1 MKYANQLGAIL
12 ATVVIVSCFL
22 TWVKIPDT
30 AITVSGFATEGT
42 RYGKPGLVNLFMC
55 IIAIGLF
62 LIPRIW
68 AKRANF
74 FFSGFNLAWAFR
86 NFILLSTCHA
96 GDCPD
101 RQPAFFIYFIAA
113 FLQLIMAFVPSLELN
128 KNKSPEGLL

>member
-1 MKYANQLGAIL
+1 MKYANQLGAFL
-12 ATVVIVSCFL
+12 ALVVIGSCFL

-30 AITVSGFATEGT
+30 SITISGFATAGT

-55 IIAIGLF
+55 SIAILLF
-62 LIPRIW
+62 LVPRIW

-86 NFILLSTCHA
+86 NFIMLSTCYA

-101 RQPAFFIYFIAA
+101 RQPAFFLYFIAA
-113 FLQLIMAFVPSLELN
+113 ILQLIMAFIPSLELKN
-128 KNKSPEGLL
+128 KKSPEGLL